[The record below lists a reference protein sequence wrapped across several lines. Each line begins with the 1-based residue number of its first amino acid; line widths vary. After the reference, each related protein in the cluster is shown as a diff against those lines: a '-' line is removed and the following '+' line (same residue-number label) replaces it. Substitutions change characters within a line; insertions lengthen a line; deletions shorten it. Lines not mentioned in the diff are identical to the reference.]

1 MRYMRYLYIL
11 QYHHIYSYYDEV
23 YNSQKKNAI
32 LVPEF
37 QYYDEG
43 SENDTFLKTLI
54 KQLKSLKNSLKRI
67 RKINKENLIKN

>member
-1 MRYMRYLYIL
+1 MRYLYIL
-11 QYHHIYSYYDEV
+11 QYHHHIYSYYDEV

-43 SENDTFLKTLI
+43 SENDKFLKTLI